1 MYDIEVIK
9 ILTKYKLTP
18 FLTYLT
24 VVTIKLKV
32 VTVSGNRNRMDSY
45 NQSIGESFSSN
56 ITYSEEVPMFVTYL
70 NMVVILMVTTVI
82 IYPAVIVI
90 NIIWKTR
97 ELHTKYFF
105 FVANLL
111 TTDIIAILTRS
122 TMQYLIMILYLLGL
136 NTESVFIVLKLLV
149 FPMHRLIQLMAIM
162 LPITLAIER
171 MIVINFP
178 YRHRSIMTTK
188 TAIGILAMMWSLL
201 FILTIIITFVV
212 PVDIVWPLALI
223 NYHSNII
230 PFFVLPRL
238 TSAAFI
244 VAANVFLQYKVIM
257 SNRKAK
263 ENERLGN
270 EEEKQF
276 QKLVQ
281 LLRAQVKPTITLL
294 LVGGIDVL
302 GNILISLMYP
312 IIGFSV
318 QSSMAVYLEQFLMY
332 PMTTSLLVAHPL
344 VYGLYMRKIR
354 DRLPRCMACQGRW
367 IIRNSEVT
375 TLHQQP
381 QVM

>member
-1 MYDIEVIK
+1 
-9 ILTKYKLTP
+9 
-18 FLTYLT
+18 
-24 VVTIKLKV
+24 
-32 VTVSGNRNRMDSY
+32 MDSC
-45 NQSIGESFSSN
+45 NQSIAIGESFSAN
-56 ITYSEEVPMFVTYL
+56 IEEVPIFVTYL
-70 NMVVILMVTTVI
+70 NMVVILIVTTLV

-90 NIIWKTR
+90 NVIWKTR

-111 TTDIIAILTRS
+111 TTDIIATLARS
-122 TMQYLIMILYLLGL
+122 VLLYLIMTLYLLGL
-136 NTESVFIVLKLLV
+136 NSNSVFIVLKLLV
-149 FPMHRLIQLMAIM
+149 FPMYRLIQLMTIM

-171 MIVINFP
+171 MIVIGFP

-188 TAIGILAMMWSLL
+188 TAIGILAMMWSLS
-201 FILTIIITFVV
+201 FILTILITIIV

-223 NYHSNII
+223 NYHTNIL
-230 PFFVLPRL
+230 PFFMLPRL

-244 VAANVFLQYKVIM
+244 AAANIFLQYKVIR

-263 ENERLGN
+263 ENKRLGN

-281 LLRAQVKPTITLL
+281 LLRAQIKPTITLL

-302 GNILISLMYP
+302 GNIFISVIYP

-318 QSSMAVYLEQFLMY
+318 QPSMAIYLEQFLMY
-332 PMTTSLLVAHPL
+332 PMTTSLSVAHPL

-354 DRLPRCMACQGRW
+354 DRLPKCAACQRQW
-367 IIRNSEVT
+367 IIRNSKVT
-375 TLHQQP
+375 TMHQQP